1 MYYSLYNCV
10 YLYIPVKIF
19 YDNHLTK
26 IMFSAIKLLLILKRL
41 INDTTKNTLIK
52 YNLSPPNSTVKLVC
66 WEYN

>member
-1 MYYSLYNCV
+1 MC
-10 YLYIPVKIF
+10 ICTPVKIF

-66 WEYN
+66 GEYN